1 MIAVDGENVGKEEHL
16 SISGGL
22 GTHRCWDS
30 SGSWTLIYL
39 KIQSLPWVYT
49 LHLTTFLVENFVP
62 FALQVF
68 PCSQEDIFS
77 YLNINHAFYLKS
89 DALVYK
95 NLDCCTR
102 LSLAF
107 CQAQVFEITTYK
119 KVVLVPHWL
128 EPLRADGDNAFPQSH
143 CIPPCWHFKHMKNGE
158 GWEELRQHPDS
169 GQFHSHG
176 SSYECTWLT
185 SVHTFRSVPKCLTM
199 RAYGI
204 NAVVKWPWGG
214 TLSLSRQCA
223 HVLRNSSLN
232 GQHHVFP
239 WTTENPEHCRSQ
251 PI

>member
-1 MIAVDGENVGKEEHL
+1 MIAVDGENVGKEEHF

-22 GTHRCWDS
+22 GDS
-30 SGSWTLIYL
+30 SVLRCLRKL
-39 KIQSLPWVYT
+39 KTDLPQDPEPALGVYPT
-49 LHLTTFLVENFVP
+49 SYHIFSREFCAIC
-62 FALQVF
+62 FASF
-68 PCSQEDIFS
+68 SCSQENIFS

-107 CQAQVFEITTYK
+107 CQAQIFEIMTYK

-128 EPLRADGDNAFPQSH
+128 EPLRVDGDNAFPQGH
-143 CIPPCWHFKHMKNGE
+143 CIPLCWHFKHMKNGE
-158 GWEELRQHPDS
+158 GWEELRQHPNS

-185 SVHTFRSVPKCLTM
+185 SVHTFRSVPTCLAM

-214 TLSLSRQCA
+214 TLSL
-223 HVLRNSSLN
+223 
-232 GQHHVFP
+232 F
-239 WTTENPEHCRSQ
+239 
-251 PI
+251 